1 MEPWLYFNTLFEKEN
16 LKKYVFCLKMWKK
29 LIIDTYEKLIK
40 VHNVLRKYI
49 LNRNKKIC
57 FMFKSEMLF
66 EFKS

>member
-1 MEPWLYFNTLFEKEN
+1 ME
-16 LKKYVFCLKMWKK
+16 K